1 MRECYPDEVRN
12 PYTLACLKKTS
23 KRARALVLNGDI
35 PDYGI
40 DTYRQPRGQGNEYQ
54 RKPCRPDQFRNPET
68 GRCKKLTRIK
78 PKAGRIPQFRSEGRL
93 ESPVPDVS
101 PLVDARSWV
110 HVNCR
115 NRRDPLTGRTLDSG
129 SKNSIVKLHERT
141 CAYDEPLSRAVA
153 AQHAKGRL
161 ANIPGTNTEMTREDF
176 RALRDSMRRR
186 NPAYKIPPLRREAPP
201 ESWVLYIERE
211 GQYLSVKIIDMD
223 TRAME
228 LNLGYIPIVGHGRC
242 SVGTVVDMLR
252 SLDSANRLIA
262 PKDNHWQPVV
272 GPFNKSYWKSADALS
287 KYNRMC
293 LDLANAL
300 SGI

>member
-23 KRARALVLNGDI
+23 KKARALVLNGDI

-40 DTYRQPRGQGNEYQ
+40 DVYRQPRGPGHEYQ

-68 GRCKKLTRIK
+68 GRCKKLTRVK
-78 PKAGRIPQFRSEGRL
+78 AKTVPKFRSEGRI
-93 ESPVPDVS
+93 EIPVPGVS

-110 HVNCR
+110 RVNCS
-115 NRRDPLTGRTLDSG
+115 NKRDPLTGRTLDSE
-129 SKNSIVKLHERT
+129 SKDSIVRLHERT
-141 CAYDEPLSRAVA
+141 CAIDEPLSRSVA

-161 ANIPGTNTEMTREDF
+161 ARIPGTNTEMTREDF

-186 NPAYKIPPLRREAPP
+186 NPAYKIPSLRREEAP

-211 GQYLSVKIIDMD
+211 GNYLTVKIIDID
-223 TRAME
+223 TKAVE

-242 SVGTVVDMLR
+242 STTTIVDMLR
-252 SLDSANRLIA
+252 SLEAANRLIA

-293 LDLANAL
+293 HDLANAL